1 MGELVDG
8 TLRAIEVEGTVD
20 EQHRLHVEEPLPVDG
35 PGRVRVL
42 VLIPDVPG
50 PEDQEWLRA
59 AASNPAFDF
68 LKHEEEDIYSLADGR
83 PFIDQG

>member
-1 MGELVDG
+1 MDG

-20 EQHRLHVEEPLPVDG
+20 EQHRLHVDEPLPVGG

-42 VLIPDVPG
+42 VLIPDSPV

-68 LKHEEEDIYSLADGR
+68 LKHEEEDLYGRVDGR
-83 PFIDQG
+83 PFIDH

>member
-1 MGELVDG
+1 MDG

-20 EQHRLHVEEPLPVDG
+20 EQLRLHVDEPLPVG
-35 PGRVRVL
+35 SPGRVRVL

-68 LKHEEEDIYSLADGR
+68 LKHEDEDLYGLADGR
-83 PFIDQG
+83 PFLAH